1 MFPFT
6 KLRSLSILLAGLFL
20 LSCKTQVPDPPVAKI
35 IPQELSIHG
44 YTRVD
49 NYYWLNNPENPE
61 VIDYLEAENAY
72 TNAMLKHTED
82 FQEKLYNEIVGRMKQ
97 DDQSV
102 PTLDNGYYYYS
113 RYEEGKE
120 FPIYCRKKGSL
131 ESEEE
136 IMLDVN
142 QMADGFG
149 YYSVSG
155 LSVSPDNTYLAFGV
169 DTVSR
174 RKYTLHFKNLETG
187 EILPQSIPLTNGYAV
202 WANDNRTVFYTS
214 KDDVTLRSDRV
225 WRYTTGED
233 ISARKEVY
241 YEADE
246 TFAVGVGKT
255 KSQKYIGI
263 QCSSTLSE
271 EMRFIDADNPTGEF
285 KVFHPREKNLEYS
298 VDHFENKFL
307 IRTNFNAENF
317 RVMETP
323 ENKTGKTNWKEFIP
337 HREDVLLTG
346 MQVFKD
352 YFIMSE
358 RKNGLTQ
365 IRIMPW
371 DKKEEYYIDFGEE
384 TYSAYSMNM
393 PDFDSKLLRYY
404 YSSLTT
410 PGSTFEYN
418 LETREK
424 VLLKQE
430 EVLGGFD
437 ANEYEAKR
445 LYAPAEDGTMIPVS
459 IVYKKGIALDGNN
472 PTLLYGYGSYGFS
485 QDARFSS
492 ARLSLLDRGFV
503 YAIAHIRGGQ
513 EMGRYWYEDGKLLK
527 KKNTFTD
534 FIDCA
539 KFLIAENYTNS
550 SVLFAEGGSAGG
562 LLVGAVAN
570 MAPELFK
577 GILAGVP
584 FVDVVTTMLD
594 ESIPLTTSEYDEWG
608 NPNDSVYYAYM
619 LSYSPYDNVE
629 AKAYPAMLVT
639 TGLHDS
645 QVQYF
650 EPAKWVA
657 KLRAMKTDDNPL
669 LLHTN
674 MEAGHGG
681 AAGRFRR
688 LRVVAMEYAFM
699 LDLVGIKE

>member
-6 KLRSLSILLAGLFL
+6 KFRSLSLLLAGLFL
-20 LSCKTQVPDPPVAKI
+20 LSCKTQVPDPPIAKV
-35 IPQELSIHG
+35 IPQELIIHG
-44 YTRVD
+44 DARVD
-49 NYYWLNNPENPE
+49 NYYWLNNPDDPE

-72 TNAMLKHTED
+72 TSAMLKHTEA
-82 FQEKLYNEIVGRMKQ
+82 FQEELYNEIVGRMKQ

-233 ISARKEVY
+233 ISARQEVY
-241 YEADE
+241 YESDE

-255 KSQKYIGI
+255 KSKKYIGI
-263 QCSSTLSE
+263 QSSSTLSE
-271 EMRFIDADNPTGEF
+271 EMRFVEADNPKGEF
-285 KVFHPREKNLEYS
+285 MVFHPREKNLEYS
-298 VDHFENKFL
+298 VDHYENKFL

-418 LETREK
+418 METREK

-608 NPNDSVYYAYM
+608 NPNDSVFYAYM

-688 LRVVAMEYAFM
+688 LHVVAMEYAFM